1 MLHKETVSPAT
12 LELIKVLQ
20 ADPYFHDF
28 LLAGGTGLSLQI
40 GHRISV
46 DIDLFTRNSFN
57 EQEYLEHLEK
67 NYNFSLQYMHSN
79 TLKGFINGI
88 FVDLLQHDYKCIKPA
103 VEAEGMSL
111 FSKADIAAMK
121 INVISG
127 NGTRVKDFVDIY
139 FLLKE
144 FSFEEI
150 VSFYTDKY
158 NNRNEFHA
166 IKSLTYYEDIDETGW
181 INLVKEKGLTMAKV
195 KKSINRHRDEFINRK
210 TGLGDWDIGK

>member
-12 LELIKVLQ
+12 LELIKALQ
-20 ADPYFHDF
+20 ADYYFHDF

-40 GHRISV
+40 GHRISI

-88 FVDLLQHDYKCIKPA
+88 YVDLLRHDYNRVKPI
-103 VEAEGMSL
+103 VKAEGMSL
-111 FSKADIAAMK
+111 YSKADIAAMK

-144 FSFEEI
+144 FSFDEI
-150 VSFYTDKY
+150 ISFYTDKY
-158 NNRNEFHA
+158 SARNEFHA
-166 IKSLTYYEDIDETGW
+166 IKSLTYYGDIDETSLP
-181 INLVKEKGLTMAKV
+181 NMVKEKELTLDQV
-195 KKSINRHRDEFINRK
+195 KKSINRHRDEFLNRNV
-210 TGLGDWDIGK
+210 D